1 MGLLA
6 GATYSI
12 KRIFVSLAGKGLGS
26 MAMACTNGL
35 SVKMA
40 LTTSREGRGRA
51 GAGGRAKKL
60 EEERSSFVLPLKVR
74 GVFGRLGQGQGHY
87 LASPKE
93 RKEENNFRRLN
104 GPNFPFHSTSSS
116 SSRSLARQGS
126 CGAAKSALCLSWTD
140 RLLRLLAWHGRSQMM
155 HADGP
160 NANIIVL
167 SLSLSL
173 SLSASALLN
182 LLANSIALNL
192 SLAPCQ
198 Y

>member
-1 MGLLA
+1 MDWRMGLLA

-40 LTTSREGRGRA
+40 LTTSREGR
-51 GAGGRAKKL
+51 GRAKKL

-116 SSRSLARQGS
+116 SSRSLARQS
-126 CGAAKSALCLSWTD
+126 CCGAAKSALCLPWTD
-140 RLLRLLAWHGRSQMM
+140 RLLCLLAWHGRSQMM

-160 NANIIVL
+160 NANKIV
-167 SLSLSL
+167 LSL